1 MGKTAEERI
10 GVNEEAIG
18 TLKKSDIEQWEAI
31 NALRKRLPNWATILI
46 SVLTFF
52 LGSVSGALLYAI
64 KNGG

>member
-1 MGKTAEERI
+1 MGKTDQERI
-10 GVNEEAIG
+10 GVNEEAIN
-18 TLKKSDIEQWEAI
+18 TLKESDKEQWEAI

-52 LGSVSGALLYAI
+52 LGSVSGALMVVI